1 MCNIVDARFESMKL
15 LLNFV
20 LDILLLYYHLD
31 MMLGT
36 NGSLA
41 LVEVH
46 QMACAAS
53 FKLYAADASR
63 RAELQCALQLP
74 MSLRV
79 LRRTVEDSGQKIHS
93 RSTSG
98 PAIGSTL

>member
-1 MCNIVDARFESMKL
+1 MEL
-15 LLNFV
+15 LLIV
-20 LDILLLYYHLD
+20 ALEMLLLYYHLD

-41 LVEVH
+41 VVEVL
-46 QMACAAS
+46 QMTCAAS
-53 FKLYAADASR
+53 FNFYAADASR
-63 RAELQCALQLP
+63 RAGLQCALQLP

>member
-1 MCNIVDARFESMKL
+1 VRNIVDARFESMKL

-36 NGSLA
+36 NGSLT
-41 LVEVH
+41 LVEGL

-53 FKLYAADASR
+53 FIL
-63 RAELQCALQLP
+63 
-74 MSLRV
+74 
-79 LRRTVEDSGQKIHS
+79 
-93 RSTSG
+93 
-98 PAIGSTL
+98 

>member
-1 MCNIVDARFESMKL
+1 MKL

-36 NGSLA
+36 NGSLT
-41 LVEVH
+41 LVEGL

-53 FKLYAADASR
+53 FIL
-63 RAELQCALQLP
+63 
-74 MSLRV
+74 
-79 LRRTVEDSGQKIHS
+79 
-93 RSTSG
+93 
-98 PAIGSTL
+98 

>member
-1 MCNIVDARFESMKL
+1 MKL

-36 NGSLA
+36 YGSLT
-41 LVEVH
+41 LVEGL

-53 FKLYAADASR
+53 FILYAADASR
-63 RAELQCALQLP
+63 HAGRQCALQLP

-79 LRRTVEDSGQKIHS
+79 ERQTVEDSVQRIHS
-93 RSTSG
+93 RSLPG
-98 PAIGSTL
+98 PEFGSTL